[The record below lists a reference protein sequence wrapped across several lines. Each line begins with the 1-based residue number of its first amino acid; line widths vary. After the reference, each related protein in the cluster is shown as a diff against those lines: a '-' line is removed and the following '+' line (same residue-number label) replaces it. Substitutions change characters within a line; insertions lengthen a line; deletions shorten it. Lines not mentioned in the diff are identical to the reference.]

1 MKSTTLPDDGK
12 TVSRRTLADSSPAH
26 QGGEHAITHG
36 Q

>member
-12 TVSRRTLADSSPAH
+12 TVPRRTLADSSPAH